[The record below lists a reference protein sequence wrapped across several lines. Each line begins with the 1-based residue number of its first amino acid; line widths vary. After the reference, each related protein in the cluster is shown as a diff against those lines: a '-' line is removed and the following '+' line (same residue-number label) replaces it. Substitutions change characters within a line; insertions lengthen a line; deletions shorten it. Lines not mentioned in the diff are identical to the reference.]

1 MPNLDHLPPVT
12 SGGTTRKPGHTSGE
26 VHGRA
31 SDVGGG
37 IPATKPAGV
46 LLGADVAARQRSD
59 PFPKTGS
66 SAGAQRALG
75 AAT

>member
-1 MPNLDHLPPVT
+1 M
-12 SGGTTRKPGHTSGE
+12 GE

-31 SDVGGG
+31 SDVGGR
-37 IPATKPAGV
+37 ILATKPAGV

-59 PFPKTGS
+59 LFPKTGS